1 MIPAASKDIT
11 ANWLNEALHESGFLK
26 DVNIKSIGYEQWGV
40 GEGFV
45 SDMARLTLDYDREA
59 PHLPRTVV
67 AKLPTAYESAY
78 EMAMLFNVYE
88 REIRFY
94 TEMAPQS
101 PIRTPA
107 LVYADVDLEEKK
119 YFLLLE
125 DCSCY
130 QQVDQSQGLDHEQT
144 RQVALML
151 ADFHAYWWD
160 RENLLSFP
168 WMITN
173 TGPVAWALV
182 DAFRGYWDFSVQVPG
197 FVAALPEGGYEAGA
211 KLRQSYQWLIETGAD
226 DHLTIAHFDF
236 RVDNLFFDS
245 DNREKP
251 VIVFDWGSTNIN
263 RGVID
268 LSYLLG
274 GSLEVDLRREI
285 EKDIVR
291 LYHDRLQEKGIS
303 GYSWDE
309 CWQDYLKGTLIYAYI
324 PVLAYATLDTS
335 NPRGQLL
342 APLLT
347 TRHFTTIVDNDAT
360 SLLP

>member
-11 ANWLNEALHESGFLK
+11 AKWLNEVLHGSGFLK

-59 PHLPRTVV
+59 LHLPRTVV

-119 YFLLLE
+119 YILLLE

-245 DNREKP
+245 GNREKP